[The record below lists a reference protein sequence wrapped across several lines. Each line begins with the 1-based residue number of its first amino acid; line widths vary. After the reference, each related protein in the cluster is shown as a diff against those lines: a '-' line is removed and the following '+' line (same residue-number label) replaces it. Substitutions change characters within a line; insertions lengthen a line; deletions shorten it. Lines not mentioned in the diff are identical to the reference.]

1 MSKKIGR
8 NTNKE
13 KHLDALLMS
22 AVVEVEVSSGQV
34 LDGHKSI
41 SNTDAAVIEC
51 CSSLHY
57 LWEEILNLKQSCE
70 FELSKVLE
78 IFFFL
83 KTLSLMF

>member
-13 KHLDALLMS
+13 THLDALLMS

-34 LDGHKSI
+34 LDGHKPI

-57 LWEEILNLKQSCE
+57 L
-70 FELSKVLE
+70 
-78 IFFFL
+78 
-83 KTLSLMF
+83 

>member
-1 MSKKIGR
+1 MSKKIER

-13 KHLDALLMS
+13 THLDALLMS

-41 SNTDAAVIEC
+41 PNTDPAVIEC

-57 LWEEILNLKQSCE
+57 L
-70 FELSKVLE
+70 
-78 IFFFL
+78 
-83 KTLSLMF
+83 